1 MHVTD
6 EAKEEIDDALVG
18 DDTATVEQVK
28 ESIVRLIASALRI
41 EVSIGQRGVSR
52 VVFTARCHAGGHH
65 ALCLRKLQRFEIEMQ
80 SVIKKQWVGCSA
92 TIMCTSPAW
101 CNTST
106 DGILL
111 TDLERAMESG
121 ATAITVNNIVV
132 PVVELGVQPVRQH
145 TQVRLPEGV
154 PSPPAAGGS
163 TDGHADDGNPSP
175 TQRRRR
181 RRKKEK
187 LNEPEPEL
195 DEPALEQDEP
205 EPEPE
210 TSPS

>member
-1 MHVTD
+1 MGLTRKELKAHALAVGVAP
-6 EAKEEIDDALVG
+6 EALNEALEG

-28 ESIVRLIASALRI
+28 ALIIGLIASALTL
-41 EVSIGQRGVSR
+41 EVSLGQQGASR
-52 VVFTARCHAGGHH
+52 VAFTARCHAGGHH
-65 ALCLRKLQRFEIEMQ
+65 ALCLRKIRLFEDEML
-80 SVIKKQWVGCSA
+80 SVIKEQWSGCSA

-101 CNTST
+101 CQTST

-132 PVVELGVQPVRQH
+132 PVVELGVQPVGRH

-154 PSPPAAGGS
+154 PPPPAAGGAPRQ
-163 TDGHADDGNPSP
+163 GA
-175 TQRRRR
+175 
-181 RRKKEK
+181 E